1 MMRRGYG
8 MGRGGMG
15 RGPGVVLAL
24 AGLAALGVAAWAEH
38 GLGEV
43 PCGLC
48 LWERWPWRVLVV
60 LGLFAALARGQGARA
75 MLWLAVPVMLAA
87 CGLSAVHVGVE
98 QGWWPSPLPECRA
111 PVFHPGSF
119 AERLAAM
126 PLRPA
131 KPCDAP
137 NYLIGGLPLSMTAMD
152 GVYAACVLLV
162 IAFCLFRGR
171 RSGRR

>member
-1 MMRRGYG
+1 MTRRG
-8 MGRGGMG
+8 MGMG
-15 RGPGVVLAL
+15 RGPGCVLVAVG
-24 AGLAALGVAAWAEH
+24 AVALGIAAWVEY

-48 LWERWPWRVLVV
+48 LWERWPWRVLVG
-60 LGLFAALARGQGARA
+60 LGLLAALARGKGARA

-98 QGWWPSPLPECRA
+98 QDWWPSPLPECRA
-111 PVFHPGSF
+111 PVFHAGTF

-126 PLRPA
+126 PLRPS

-137 NYLIGGLPLSMTAMD
+137 TYLVGALPLSMAAMD
-152 GVYAACVLLV
+152 GLYAAGVLVV
-162 IAFCLFRGR
+162 IAYCLSRGR
-171 RSGRR
+171 KGGRR